1 MISSINSSDNKRNI
15 ILASAGGIAWGGK
28 EVYNTR
34 KELLNIKN
42 TYKFWLKSVIGSK
55 ESDLKREK
63 LYESILSNA
72 RNIDKMV
79 PGKNYEQ
86 KELLNINK
94 LKKSRKEFLI
104 ENKNCFKK
112 QIQDTKKYAPLKIF
126 AKTIGGAAIGLGI
139 SFLINHITHRTKK

>member
-1 MISSINSSDNKRNI
+1 MISSISSSDNKRHI
-15 ILASAGGIAWGGK
+15 ALTAIGGAAWGAK

-34 KELLNIKN
+34 KELLNTKN

-55 ESDLKREK
+55 ESDLKQEK
-63 LYESILSNA
+63 LYESILSHA

-112 QIQDTKKYAPLKIF
+112 QIQETKKQAPLKISL
-126 AKTIGGAAIGLGI
+126 KTLGGAVIGLGI
-139 SFLINHITHRTKK
+139 SFLIGYIKDKTKK

>member
-1 MISSINSSDNKRNI
+1 MISSISSSDNKRNI
-15 ILASAGGIAWGGK
+15 ILACAGGAAWGGK

-34 KELLNIKN
+34 KELLNTKN

-63 LYESILSNA
+63 LYESILSHA

-139 SFLINHITHRTKK
+139 SYCISYINKRLQK

>member
-1 MISSINSSDNKRNI
+1 MISSISSSDNKRSI
-15 ILASAGGIAWGGK
+15 ILACAGGAVWGGK

-34 KELLNIKN
+34 KELLNTKN

-63 LYESILSNA
+63 LYESILSHA

-112 QIQDTKKYAPLKIF
+112 QIQETKKQAPLKISL
-126 AKTIGGAAIGLGI
+126 KTLGGAVIGLGI
-139 SFLINHITHRTKK
+139 SFLIGYIKDKTKK

>member
-1 MISSINSSDNKRNI
+1 MISSISSSDNKRHI
-15 ILASAGGIAWGGK
+15 ALTAIGGAAWGAK

-34 KELLNIKN
+34 KELLNTKN

-63 LYESILSNA
+63 LYESILSHA

-112 QIQDTKKYAPLKIF
+112 QIQDTKKYAPLKISL
-126 AKTIGGAAIGLGI
+126 KTLGGAAIGLGI
-139 SFLINHITHRTKK
+139 SFLIGYIKDKTKK

>member
-1 MISSINSSDNKRNI
+1 MISSISSSDNKRHI
-15 ILASAGGIAWGGK
+15 ALTAIGGAAWGAK

-34 KELLNIKN
+34 KELLNTKN

-63 LYESILSNA
+63 LYESILSHA

-79 PGKNYEQ
+79 PGKNYKQ

-112 QIQDTKKYAPLKIF
+112 QIQDTKKYAPLKISL
-126 AKTIGGAAIGLGI
+126 KTLGGAAIGLGI
-139 SFLINHITHRTKK
+139 SFLIGYIKDKTKK